1 MLHSCQPL
9 LGKTVRQPLADS
21 ICSLIYIDFLTF
33 TFILTLPEFIYSVP
47 LCDRDLL
54 WFTQYS
60 FSSPYLRCPDIA
72 AGKEREGERNRGRGR
87 GKRRREGGRERERMN
102 DNMAHIFSSL
112 LLWET
117 KSVIIFV
124 QWNMNRNLIEFLKRF
139 CFLDIDIALSSFCP
153 FLLHSW
159 NFLMVSRTRAA
170 TFQH

>member
-87 GKRRREGGRERERMN
+87 GKRRRREGGRERERMN

-124 QWNMNRNLIEFLKRF
+124 QWNMNRNLIRVFEEILLSWYRHCLIFLLSFSFLKF
-139 CFLDIDIALSSFCP
+139 P
-153 FLLHSW
+153 HGE
-159 NFLMVSRTRAA
+159 
-170 TFQH
+170 